1 MRRTNLPARQ
11 FDLAQPR
18 PWRHR
23 LPLPLDHLSRR
34 PFEPGIG
41 QTALGSHALGSH
53 GLGITGWDM
62 RIELALSPSIRD
74 LRLDLFR
81 GLANWLMFLG
91 HVSTSVLAWFSF
103 RNYGFSDGA
112 DLFVFISG
120 YTSALVFGR
129 RMLEGGFVFGTTR
142 LLRRVWQIYTAHI
155 LLFVFYLASVHFLS
169 RTFNAPDL
177 IHRFNVAPLL
187 NAPVEAVTQGLLL
200 RYKPLNLDVLPLYVV
215 LMGAFSPVLWLML
228 RHRNWVMLGSVGL
241 YLAARQFG
249 WNLPSY
255 PSGVW
260 YFNPFAWQLLFVL
273 GAWLA
278 LGGAKT
284 VHFLVR
290 SRTVFVFSLAYLL
303 FAAVMTLAGL
313 LPELQKL
320 LPPALFE
327 AFNPN
332 DKTNLAPYRF
342 LHLAIV
348 IVLGVRFIP
357 NDAAGLQSAIWKP
370 LIKCGQQSLEV
381 FAVGIYLAF
390 IGYFI
395 LTTMS
400 GGITAQLLVGITGIA
415 IMTGVAY
422 YRSWSKRVERA
433 HVHGS
438 RPVAASDPATTPLAR
453 RKSA

>member
-1 MRRTNLPARQ
+1 MRV
-11 FDLAQPR
+11 DLA
-18 PWRHR
+18 
-23 LPLPLDHLSRR
+23 LP
-34 PFEPGIG
+34 
-41 QTALGSHALGSH
+41 
-53 GLGITGWDM
+53 
-62 RIELALSPSIRD
+62 PSKRD

-142 LLRRVWQIYTAHI
+142 LLRRVWQIYAAHI
-155 LLFVFYLASVHFLS
+155 LLFIFYLASVHFLS
-169 RTFNAPDL
+169 THFTAPGL
-177 IHRFNVAPLL
+177 IDRFNVAPLL
-187 NAPVEAVTQGLLL
+187 NAPVETITQGLLL

-215 LMGAFSPVLWLML
+215 LMGAFPPVLWLML
-228 RHRNWVMLGSVGL
+228 RHRNWVMLGSVLL
-241 YLAARQFG
+241 YFATRHFG
-249 WNLPSY
+249 WNLSSY

-278 LGGAKT
+278 LGGANT
-284 VHFLVR
+284 LHFLVR
-290 SRTVFVFSLAYLL
+290 SRAVLGIGLAYLL
-303 FAAVMTLAGL
+303 FAAVMTLSGL
-313 LPELQKL
+313 IPELQAF
-320 LPPALFE
+320 LPRVLFE

-348 IVLGVRFIP
+348 IILGARFIP
-357 NDAAGLQSAIWKP
+357 IDAPALQAAIWKP

-390 IGYFI
+390 IGSFI
-395 LTTMS
+395 LTTTS
-400 GGITAQLLVGITGIA
+400 DGIIAQLLVGAAGIA
-415 IMTGVAY
+415 IMTAVAY
-422 YRSWSKRVERA
+422 YRSWSKRVEKSA
-433 HVHGS
+433 HGHAGPPS
-438 RPVAASDPATTPLAR
+438 ADKSQVAPGDLAR
-453 RKSA
+453 PAERAIIGAV

>member
-1 MRRTNLPARQ
+1 MRV
-11 FDLAQPR
+11 
-18 PWRHR
+18 
-23 LPLPLDHLSRR
+23 
-34 PFEPGIG
+34 
-41 QTALGSHALGSH
+41 
-53 GLGITGWDM
+53 
-62 RIELALSPSIRD
+62 ELALPPSTRD

-91 HVSTSVLAWFSF
+91 HISTSVLAWFSF

-129 RMLEGGFVFGTTR
+129 RMLEGGFIFGTTR
-142 LLRRVWQIYTAHI
+142 LLRRVWQIYAAHI
-155 LLFVFYLASVHFLS
+155 LLFVFYLASVHFLAS
-169 RTFNAPDL
+169 SFNAPVL
-177 IHRFNVAPLL
+177 IDRFNVAPLL
-187 NAPVEAVTQGLLL
+187 NAPVEAITQGLLL

-215 LMGAFSPVLWLML
+215 LMGVFPPVLWLML
-228 RHRNWVMLGSVGL
+228 RHRDWIMLASVLL
-241 YLAARQFG
+241 YFAARQYG

-255 PSGVW
+255 PAGVW

-278 LGGAKT
+278 LGGAKP

-290 SRTVFVFSLAYLL
+290 SRLALMIGLAYLI
-303 FAAVMTLAGL
+303 FAAVLTLAGL

-320 LPPALFE
+320 LPLPLFE

-348 IVLGVRFIP
+348 IVLGARFIP
-357 NDAAGLQSAIWKP
+357 IDAKGLQAAIWKP

-395 LTTMS
+395 LKMTS
-400 GGITAQLLVGITGIA
+400 DGVVAQLLVGTAGIA

-422 YRSWSKRVERA
+422 YRSWWKRVEKAPHSHPRGNQPPLGK
-433 HVHGS
+433 HRV
-438 RPVAASDPATTPLAR
+438 PVGEPA
-453 RKSA
+453 